1 MNNKPLGI
9 ILAIGVALAAKM
21 LISGIGTFS
30 TYLGQIISP
39 TIVAIVL
46 GIMIRNTIGVS
57 EKYKNGVEFASKYI
71 LMLAIVVLGATLNF
85 QDILRLFSR
94 QPGIIYLIAFNICLS
109 FSVAY
114 GIGKLMSTDFTL
126 RTFIGGGCSIC
137 GGTTVSALGPIIRAN
152 ENQIAFGLSIVFFL
166 DMITIILYPILGQM
180 LHLSPEAF
188 GVLAGTA
195 INDTSSVLAAGD
207 IYSKMAGSEVAYE
220 TASIVKLTRTSFL
233 VLVAALFSIFVTMK
247 QVKSTSAD
255 QEGTQEHSGGAGNF
269 ISLILQTFPWFIV
282 FFMVMSLLNSLG
294 AFRYELFTSAADL
307 FHYQAKGQTPAI
319 VMLFKDLSKFLIV
332 VALAGVGLQCSIKNL
347 IKPGVRPLLLGALTA
362 GAVFMSSLTTI
373 GLVLHL

>member
-1 MNNKPLGI
+1 MNKKYWGI
-9 ILAIGVALAAKM
+9 ILAIVVAVAAKM
-21 LISGIGTFS
+21 LITGIGTFS
-30 TYLGQIISP
+30 DYLGQIISP
-39 TIVAIVL
+39 TIVAIAL

-57 EKYKNGVEFASKYI
+57 EKYKNGVQFASKYI

-114 GIGKLMSTDFTL
+114 GIGKLMRTDFSL

-166 DMITIILYPILGQM
+166 DMITIILYPILGNM

-207 IYSKMAGSEVAYE
+207 IYSKMVGSEAAYE

-233 VLVAALFSIFVTMK
+233 VLVAALFSVIVTMK
-247 QVKSTSAD
+247 QIKSTSANQNGL
-255 QEGTQEHSGGAGNF
+255 QENSGAAGNF

-282 FFMVMSLLNSLG
+282 FFMVMSLLNSVG
-294 AFRYELFTSAADL
+294 AFRYELFTVTADM

>member
-1 MNNKPLGI
+1 MNKKYWGI
-9 ILAIGVALAAKM
+9 ILAIVVAVAAKM
-21 LISGIGTFS
+21 LITGIGTFS
-30 TYLGQIISP
+30 DYLGQIISP
-39 TIVAIVL
+39 TIVAIAL

-57 EKYKNGVEFASKYI
+57 EKYKNGVQFASKYI

-114 GIGKLMSTDFTL
+114 GIGKLMRTDFSL

-166 DMITIILYPILGQM
+166 DMITIILYPILGNM

-207 IYSKMAGSEVAYE
+207 IYSKMVGSEAAYE

-233 VLVAALFSIFVTMK
+233 VLVAALFSVIVTMK
-247 QVKSTSAD
+247 QIKSTSANQNGL
-255 QEGTQEHSGGAGNF
+255 QENSGAAGNF
-269 ISLILQTFPWFIV
+269 ISLILKTFPWFIV
-282 FFMVMSLLNSLG
+282 FFMVMSLLNSVG
-294 AFRYELFTSAADL
+294 AFRYELFTVTADM

>member
-1 MNNKPLGI
+1 MRNKTLGI
-9 ILAIGVALAAKM
+9 ILAIVVALAAKM
-21 LISGIGTFS
+21 LITGIGTFS

-57 EKYKNGVEFASKYI
+57 ETYRNGVEFASKYI

-94 QPGIIYLIAFNICLS
+94 QPGIIYLIVFNICLS

-114 GIGKLMSTDFTL
+114 GIGKLMRTDFTL

-166 DMITIILYPILGQM
+166 DMITIILYPILGNM

-207 IYSKMAGSEVAYE
+207 IYSKMVGSEVAYE

-233 VLVAALFSIFVTMK
+233 ILVAALFSFFVTMK
-247 QVKSTSAD
+247 QIKSTSANQNGM
-255 QEGTQEHSGGAGNF
+255 QENSGAAGNF
-269 ISLILQTFPWFIV
+269 ISLILKTFPWFIV
-282 FFMVMSLLNSLG
+282 FFMVMSLFNSVG
-294 AFRYELFTSAADL
+294 AFRYELFTAAADL

-319 VMLFKDLSKFLIV
+319 VMLFKDLSKFLII

-347 IKPGVRPLLLGALTA
+347 IKPGVRPLLLGAITA
-362 GAVFMSSLTTI
+362 TAVFMSSLTTI
-373 GLVLHL
+373 SLILHL